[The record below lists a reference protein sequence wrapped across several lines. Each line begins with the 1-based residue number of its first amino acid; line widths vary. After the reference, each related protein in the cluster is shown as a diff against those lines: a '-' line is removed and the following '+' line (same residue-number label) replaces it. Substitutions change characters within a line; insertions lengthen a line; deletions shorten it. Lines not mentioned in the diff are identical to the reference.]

1 MILTKSEYL
10 DKINILLAD
19 NSTQEISPLDLRT
32 SLIDL
37 VDSVGNIFTG
47 LELDSSN
54 FSSPDTRTTRGGD
67 LSLNSMFLAGR
78 SSVDNSAFGY
88 ASLRNNYNGTENTAV
103 GSFSL
108 ACNLYGSHNS
118 AFGYHAIA
126 GNTSGSGN
134 VGVGNFALNNNKYG
148 NFNIGIGHGAGY
160 YIDKNDEFKF
170 YLGSFPISSGDTCVG
185 EEAVTSG
192 DAPLLFGDL
201 KVESHRLGVG
211 VNTLHDFG
219 MLQVS
224 GDVSPSVSGDFG
236 LGNSVYPWSHVNNEI
251 QFSGSYIGFGGAPSG
266 DVHGVSDA
274 NTTMYGDFLPSQ
286 DGRWALGS
294 PGNGADG
301 TNRLLWDG
309 YFNDVIISGQA
320 FIHDAYYNTIE
331 QCLYECKTLHLA
343 TSGFCDPENG
353 GFDDSTICGILNDEA
368 LDGAGF
374 EIHSSGAGN
383 LYRRD
388 YRFIYKSPDSELKC
402 LPTSNAFTRSRFE
415 SNISLEVI
423 DNTAFIGRRLLGRY
437 DTSMTIQSGC
447 MGIFL
452 EPYAASG
459 QRVVVAQEPHYTNQ
473 YPTLNDVNFISRSG
487 TDVIEGNPSGYNY
500 TAMYGTVDSG
510 VQVSQRFASR
520 IKSSSTVRGFSI
532 VYHDEL
538 DQE

>member
-10 DKINILLAD
+10 SKIDVLLAD

-37 VDSVGNIFTG
+37 VDSVGNLFAG
-47 LELDSSN
+47 LELDAAN

-88 ASLRNNYNGTENTAV
+88 ASLRNNFNGIENTAV

-118 AFGYHAIA
+118 ALGYHAVA
-126 GNTSGSGN
+126 GNTTGSGN
-134 VGVGNFALNNNKYG
+134 VGVGAFALNNNKYG
-148 NFNIGIGHGAGY
+148 SFNIGIGHGAGY
-160 YIDKNDEFKF
+160 YVGKNDEFKF
-170 YLGSFPISSGDTCVG
+170 YLGAVPITSGDTCIG
-185 EEAVTSG
+185 EELVTSG
-192 DAPLLFGDL
+192 QPPLLFGDL
-201 KVESHRLGVG
+201 DQPNHRLGIG
-211 VNTLHDFG
+211 VNVLHNFG

-224 GDVSPSVSGDFG
+224 GDATPSVSGDFG
-236 LGNSVYPWSHVNNEI
+236 LGNTRYPWSHINNEI

-266 DVHGVSDA
+266 DVHGISDA
-274 NTTMYGDFLPSQ
+274 STTMYGDLLPSE
-286 DGRWALGS
+286 DGRWALGN
-294 PGNGADG
+294 PGTGG
-301 TNRLLWDG
+301 SNRLMWDG

-320 FIHDAYYNTIE
+320 FINEANYNIVE
-331 QCLYECKTLHLA
+331 ECLYECKTLHLA
-343 TSGFCDPENG
+343 TSGFCDPESA
-353 GFDDSTICGILNDEA
+353 GFDDSAVCGILNDEG

-383 LYRRD
+383 SYRRD
-388 YRFIYKSPDSELKC
+388 YRFIYKAPDSELAC
-402 LPTSNAFTRSRFE
+402 LPVDNAFTRSRFE
-415 SNISLEVI
+415 SNISLEVVDGASLI
-423 DNTAFIGRRLLGRY
+423 SERLLGRY
-437 DTSMTIQSGC
+437 DTSLAIQSGC

-452 EPYAASG
+452 EPYAVSG

-487 TDVIEGNPSGYNY
+487 TDIIDGNPSGYNY